1 MQQADYQTS
10 YFPTWCPGCG
20 NFGIWGSLKDALSK
34 LDWKPDEFC
43 VVYGVGCSGNM
54 NDFIKA
60 YGFHSLH
67 GRAIA
72 NAVGLRLANHKL
84 PVVVVGGDGD
94 LLGEGGNHL
103 MHACRGNYNITVMVH
118 NNQVYGLTTGQ
129 NSPTAL
135 KGTKGKSTPQGTL
148 EEPLNPTALAI
159 SQGASFVGQGFAGD
173 IPHLTNLMQQA
184 ILHKGFSVVNVY
196 QPCVTFNKLN
206 TYAWFRQRVYH
217 LDENYDKTNKVA
229 AMEKSFEIVEKIPL
243 GILYQVEKPTYEES
257 IEQLGNT
264 PLYQHNPQVSLD
276 DLIVELGGSTRHGGG
291 G

>member
-1 MQQADYQTS
+1 MQQTDYQTS

-20 NFGIWGSLKDALSK
+20 NFGIWGSLKTALANVG
-34 LDWKPDEFC
+34 WKPEEFC

-54 NDFIKA
+54 NDFVKA

-67 GRAIA
+67 GRSIPNAI
-72 NAVGLRLANHKL
+72 GIKLANHRL

-135 KGTKGKSTPQGTL
+135 KGTKGKSTPQGII

-184 ILHKGFSVVNVY
+184 INHKGFSIVNVY

-229 AMEKSFEIVEKIPL
+229 AMEKSFELIEKIPL
-243 GILYQVEKPTYEES
+243 GVLYQVDKPTYEES
-257 IEQLGNT
+257 IEQLGDV
-264 PLYQHNPQVSLD
+264 PLYQHVPQASLEN
-276 DLIVELGGSTRHGGG
+276 LIPELM
-291 G
+291 

>member
-1 MQQADYQTS
+1 MQQTDYQTS

-34 LDWKPDEFC
+34 LEWKPDEFC

-67 GRAIA
+67 GRALP
-72 NAVGLRLANHKL
+72 NAIGIKLANHKL

-94 LLGEGGNHL
+94 LLGEGGNH
-103 MHACRGNYNITVMVH
+103 MIHACRGNYNITVMIH

-135 KGTKGKSTPQGTL
+135 KGTKAKSTPQGII

-173 IPHLTNLMQQA
+173 IPHLTNLIQQA

-229 AMEKSFEIVEKIPL
+229 AMEKSFELLEKIPL

-257 IEQLGNT
+257 IGQLGEI
-264 PLYQHNPQVSLD
+264 PLYKHDKIAKADQLLSEF
-276 DLIVELGGSTRHGGG
+276 I
-291 G
+291 

>member
-1 MQQADYQTS
+1 
-10 YFPTWCPGCG
+10 
-20 NFGIWGSLKDALSK
+20 
-34 LDWKPDEFC
+34 
-43 VVYGVGCSGNM
+43 M

-67 GRAIA
+67 GRALP
-72 NAVGLRLANHKL
+72 NAIGIKLANHKL

-94 LLGEGGNHL
+94 LLGEGGNH
-103 MHACRGNYNITVMVH
+103 MIHACRGNYNITVMIH

-135 KGTKGKSTPQGTL
+135 KGTKAKSTPQGII

-173 IPHLTNLMQQA
+173 IPHLTNLIQQA

-229 AMEKSFEIVEKIPL
+229 AMEKSFELLEKIPL

-257 IEQLGNT
+257 IGQLGEI
-264 PLYQHNPQVSLD
+264 PLYKHDKIAKADQLLSEF
-276 DLIVELGGSTRHGGG
+276 I
-291 G
+291 